1 MIMEQVFHY
10 LSTPVGILV
19 AIFGA
24 LLILYFMLKKLVK
37 LALLV
42 VLVLVGLA
50 GYYYFQDPATMP
62 QKMKQTLQ
70 GAKAR
75 TESVVAKGKGA
86 YRTGR
91 NIYDKGKEL
100 SQTLDRLKGA
110 PQQPPPPER
119 K

>member
-1 MIMEQVFHY
+1 MEQVFHY

-42 VLVLVGLA
+42 VLVLFGLA

-70 GAKAR
+70 GAKTK
-75 TESVVAKGKGA
+75 TEHAVEKGKGA

-91 NIYDKGKEL
+91 EIYGKGKEL
-100 SQTLDRLKGA
+100 SQTSTNSRGRRGNRRPWSVND
-110 PQQPPPPER
+110 P
-119 K
+119 

>member
-1 MIMEQVFHY
+1 MEQVFHY
-10 LSTPVGILV
+10 LSTPAGILV

-24 LLILYFMLKKLVK
+24 LLILYFILKQLVK

-42 VLVLVGLA
+42 VLVLFGLA

-75 TESVVAKGKGA
+75 TESAVENAT
-86 YRTGR
+86 R
-91 NIYDKGKEL
+91 L
-100 SQTLDRLKGA
+100 SGSHTE
-110 PQQPPPPER
+110 PPIVIWR
-119 K
+119 RVM